1 MNALH
6 ITMVFA
12 TARKIIYVVFSI
24 QIRNKDEH
32 VPSLQHEDEFYWLE
46 NCQNSECMS
55 DFLINERKVRVETV
69 KAFFYRQNSHE
80 IVFLVFLP
88 TAASSQ
94 EAFCFSETENVK
106 FCPTPLLKWDR
117 YN

>member
-1 MNALH
+1 
-6 ITMVFA
+6 MVFA

-55 DFLINERKVRVETV
+55 DFLINERKVHIQTV
-69 KAFFYRQNSHE
+69 KALFYRQHSHE
-80 IVFLVFLP
+80 NLFWKATVHSRDLNYYI
-88 TAASSQ
+88 
-94 EAFCFSETENVK
+94 K
-106 FCPTPLLKWDR
+106 FKIQGRTPSGKPSLNLT
-117 YN
+117 